1 MSTIR
6 VKKRILLVLL
16 TEKML
21 KMKKRSKMKRKRK
34 MLLWYVRL
42 GHPSWDH
49 WDFQERKIKARQGQE
64 IQEELQII

>member
-34 MLLWYVRL
+34 MLL
-42 GHPSWDH
+42 
-49 WDFQERKIKARQGQE
+49 
-64 IQEELQII
+64 